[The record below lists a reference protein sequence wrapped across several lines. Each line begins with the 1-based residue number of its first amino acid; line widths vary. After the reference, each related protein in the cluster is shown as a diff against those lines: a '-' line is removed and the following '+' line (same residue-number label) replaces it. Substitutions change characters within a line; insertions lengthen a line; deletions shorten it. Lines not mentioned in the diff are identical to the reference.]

1 LASNRKMVVA
11 AKCAPVEE
19 ILLNVEKAGITAAEL
34 YTNIKWLHDINK
46 VKRICKKFPFRYA
59 IHAPLDGYE
68 PDLLADMAVDL
79 KAEVVVFHDIYWDNE
94 WEYIYNVFKNM
105 NIKVCVENITTVLEP
120 LKFIRRFGFK
130 RCLDIEHLQMECAG
144 VIEGELL
151 PIIQQTAHIHLSG
164 YFFGSNLWHTPIHYS
179 PQHNIDFMNLIKS
192 AGYTGFIV
200 SEAKTSLQTLSEFEN
215 LNKFFQ
221 KWERD

>member
-1 LASNRKMVVA
+1 MVVA

-19 ILLNVEKAGITAAEL
+19 ILVNVEKAGITAAEL
-34 YTNIKWLHDINK
+34 YTNIKWLHDIDK
-46 VKRICKKFPFRYA
+46 VKRVCKKFPFRYA

-68 PDLLADMAVDL
+68 PDLLAEMAVDL

-144 VIEGELL
+144 VMEGELL
-151 PIIQQTAHIHLSG
+151 PIIQQVAHIHLSG

-179 PQHNIDFMNLIKS
+179 PQHNIGFMNLIKS

-200 SEAKTSLQTLSEFEN
+200 SEAKTALQTLSEFEN

-221 KWERD
+221 KWEKD